1 MLGDPA
7 NLKANLNDYIE
18 GFSSNV
24 RDIFER
30 YEIRQQI
37 DKLEE
42 LDLLLLILQ
51 KFVAIDLHP
60 KQVSNVVMGQIF
72 EDLIGKAME
81 ASNEEAGEYFTPRDV
96 VRLIVNLLFSTDDEI
111 LSKPGVIRSVYDPTA
126 GTGGMLSVAEDY
138 LRHLNPDARLTLFG
152 QELNEESYAIAKADM
167 S

>member
-1 MLGDPA
+1 
-7 NLKANLNDYIE
+7 
-18 GFSSNV
+18 
-24 RDIFER
+24 
-30 YEIRQQI
+30 
-37 DKLEE
+37 
-42 LDLLLLILQ
+42 
-51 KFVAIDLHP
+51 
-60 KQVSNVVMGQIF
+60 MGQIF

-167 S
+167 LIKGQDVANIVWGDTLTGDGHFGKTFDYCLANPPFGVKWERQHDFVKNEHKQLGYDGRFVGGRRLG